1 MAAVSTL
8 VDRIY
13 RDFLNKPDDLSAF
26 SRLDGAINN
35 SVTSLTYES
44 GLFSSEEENLLG
56 NGALVEVDQEIMLVT
71 AANTSTRTLT
81 VARGYSGTTAAS
93 HDDKANIFINPTF
106 PRKSVFDAVADNIVR
121 LYPTLYNVTT
131 VTTTSNSTYQEVAAS
146 TVEVLSSYVQN
157 ASGEQYTSAGI
168 ELLKNFPPST
178 TNTAVQFYNTSNGK
192 TVYLV
197 DKRKFVRPSAE
208 TDDLS
213 TACLLEDEYQQI
225 VMVGAVADI
234 VGATD
239 VDASTQEFIT
249 EKLAAENYP
258 VGSGERLRNALL
270 RLRSLLIDEARG
282 NLRSLYPAP
291 VSIMN
296 INYSA

>member
-93 HDDKANIFINPTF
+93 HDDK
-106 PRKSVFDAVADNIVR
+106 
-121 LYPTLYNVTT
+121 
-131 VTTTSNSTYQEVAAS
+131 SNNWHNERSLRQT
-146 TVEVLSSYVQN
+146 
-157 ASGEQYTSAGI
+157 
-168 ELLKNFPPST
+168 
-178 TNTAVQFYNTSNGK
+178 
-192 TVYLV
+192 
-197 DKRKFVRPSAE
+197 KRR
-208 TDDLS
+208 
-213 TACLLEDEYQQI
+213 
-225 VMVGAVADI
+225 
-234 VGATD
+234 
-239 VDASTQEFIT
+239 
-249 EKLAAENYP
+249 
-258 VGSGERLRNALL
+258 RALL
-270 RLRSLLIDEARG
+270 WRIWQA
-282 NLRSLYPAP
+282 
-291 VSIMN
+291 VS
-296 INYSA
+296 

>member
-106 PRKSVFDAVADNIVR
+106 PRKSVFDAVSDNIVR

-131 VTTTSNSTYQEVAAS
+131 ITTTANSTYQEVAAS

-197 DKRKFVRPSAE
+197 VKRKFVRPSAE

>member
-168 ELLKNFPPST
+168 ELLKNFPPSS

-197 DKRKFVRPSAE
+197 VKRKFVRPSAE